1 MKKLIIV
8 ALCVIFI
15 IGCSKVAD
23 YSVPT
28 EQQLIDFLGSKDITP
43 LDIHFFKDT
52 AVAVVLHGTEF
63 SNTVSFISYE
73 NIKKEHVINSST
85 TGNDN
90 TLTIIPYKGSDRDPS
105 FIAIFLNDSQ
115 LVADATKI
123 IGDFDGTPAETEIE
137 NRSGIIV
144 SNPNS
149 KPTKKVNVLIYG
161 NDNRLLYS
169 NEL

>member
-43 LDIHFFKDT
+43 LDMHFFKDT
-52 AVAVVLHGTEF
+52 AVVLHGAEY
-63 SNTVSFISYE
+63 SNAISFISYE
-73 NIKKEHVINSST
+73 DIEKRHVINASST
-85 TGNDN
+85 SAAGP
-90 TLTIIPYKGSDRDPS
+90 LTIIPYKGSDRDPS
-105 FIAIFLNDSQ
+105 FVAIFLNDSQ

-123 IGDFDGTPAETEIE
+123 IVDFDGTPTETAIE
-137 NRSGIIV
+137 NRRGIIV
-144 SNPNS
+144 SSPNS
-149 KPTKKVNVLIYG
+149 KPTKKMNVLIYG
-161 NDNRLLYS
+161 NENRLLYS
-169 NEL
+169 NEF

>member
-1 MKKLIIV
+1 MKKLSIV

-15 IGCSKVAD
+15 IGCSKVAN

-28 EQQLIDFLGSKDITP
+28 EQQLIDFLRSEDITP

-52 AVAVVLHGTEF
+52 AVVLHGTEF

-90 TLTIIPYKGSDRDPS
+90 PLTFIPYKGSDRDPS

-115 LVADATKI
+115 LVADAAKI
-123 IGDFDGTPAETEIE
+123 IVDFDGTPTETEIE
-137 NRSGIIV
+137 NRRGIIV
-144 SNPNS
+144 SSPNP
-149 KPTKKVNVLIYG
+149 KPTKKMNVLIYG
-161 NDNRLLYS
+161 NENRLLYS